1 MIEFS
6 FKSDKGLVRP
16 INEDNVNITRLAS
29 GDIVFMVLDGMGGHS
44 KGDKASKLA
53 MSIILEYLEKKND
66 FKNMFGCKR
75 YIIKSIKKA
84 NKEVNYI
91 GSTNMEYFGMGTT
104 LILGYIR
111 KNKMLMCN
119 VGDSRLYSYN
129 ESNLEQLSEDQTYV
143 QFLYKTGKIK
153 KEDIKIHPKKNVLMN
168 ALGTYPSLSIAT
180 KVFNEAPKNLFIC
193 SDGLYNLI
201 EEDEILEILNLNV
214 DLNTKIDLLIDKANQ
229 NGGTDNIAVG
239 LVEERL

>member
-6 FKSDKGLVRP
+6 FKSDQGLVRP
-16 INEDNVNITRLAS
+16 INEDNVHITRLTS

-53 MSIILEYLEKKND
+53 MAIIIEYLEKKNS
-66 FKNMFGCKR
+66 FKTMTGCKK
-75 YIIKSIKKA
+75 YVVKAIKKA

-111 KNKMLMCN
+111 NNKMLMCN
-119 VGDSRLYSYN
+119 IGDSRLYSYN
-129 ESNLEQLSEDQTYV
+129 KESLEQLSEDQTYV

-168 ALGTYPSLSIAT
+168 ALGTYPSLSVAT
-180 KVFNEAPKNLFIC
+180 KIFNQVPQGIMVC
-193 SDGLYNLI
+193 SDGLYNLV
-201 EEDEILEILNLNV
+201 EEEEILEILNLNV

>member
-1 MIEFS
+1 MIEYS

-16 INEDNVNITRLAS
+16 INEDNVHITRLGS

-53 MSIILEYLEKKND
+53 MSIILEYLEKKNE
-66 FKNMFGCKR
+66 FKTMGECKR
-75 YIIKSIKKA
+75 YIVKAIKKA
-84 NKEVNYI
+84 NKDVNYI

-111 KNKMLMCN
+111 KNKLLMCN
-119 VGDSRLYSYN
+119 IGDSRLYSYTK
-129 ESNLEQLSEDQTYV
+129 ESLEQLSEDQTYV

-153 KEDIKIHPKKNVLMN
+153 KEDIKVHPKKNVLMN
-168 ALGTYPSLSIAT
+168 ALGTYPSLSIVT
-180 KVFNEAPKNLFIC
+180 KIFNEVPKKLLIC

-214 DLNTKIDLLIDKANQ
+214 ELNTKIDLLIDKANQ

-239 LVEERL
+239 LVEEKL